1 MGKLKKILWTIGGV
15 LAFLSSI
22 FIFSTLGY
30 GSVVGVVFLLAG
42 LGILV
47 LAGILLWY
55 RFRTNGK
62 SVAKMNSIVVVEALK
77 RVFKVVTAEGQFTE
91 IVDFEDTKQRLSIFP
106 STKKALIIVKA
117 HVQMGYDFSKM
128 EWDIDEE
135 NGDVKL
141 LSAPEPHILS
151 INPDI
156 KYYNLEN
163 GLFNKF
169 NNADFNAIQTQC
181 AETIRQVA
189 LDSELPHLAAEQAQ
203 LLLNEMARMHQ
214 WNIEGVRKLDIE

>member
-1 MGKLKKILWTIGGV
+1 M
-15 LAFLSSI
+15 
-22 FIFSTLGY
+22 
-30 GSVVGVVFLLAG
+30 AG

-128 EWDIDEE
+128 
-135 NGDVKL
+135 
-141 LSAPEPHILS
+141 
-151 INPDI
+151 
-156 KYYNLEN
+156 
-163 GLFNKF
+163 
-169 NNADFNAIQTQC
+169 
-181 AETIRQVA
+181 
-189 LDSELPHLAAEQAQ
+189 
-203 LLLNEMARMHQ
+203 
-214 WNIEGVRKLDIE
+214 